1 MKMKIAVL
9 TSGGDAPGMNAA
21 IRAVVRTGISLGH
34 EMYGVLDGYQGL
46 LEDRMIQLTSKDMSG
61 MLSQGGTMLG
71 TSRVPEFKEL
81 PVQQLAIDHL
91 NARGINALIV
101 IGGDGSY
108 RGALAL
114 HELGLQTIGIPGTI
128 DNDVYGT
135 DYTIGFH
142 TALNT
147 IVDAM
152 DKLRDTSSS
161 HRRCSII
168 EVMGRTSG
176 DLALYAGICGGAEFI
191 ITPENPIDKELIIKT
206 LKKHHEEGRR
216 HAIIVVT
223 EQLFDVHKLAAE
235 ITFKSGF
242 NSRATVLGYI
252 QRGGRPVPQDRILAS
267 RMGSYAVQ
275 MILEGISGECIGI
288 QNDQLIHS
296 PLKYIVDH
304 KKPRAELYKLVGKIS

>member
-1 MKMKIAVL
+1 MKIAVL

-21 IRAVVRTGISLGH
+21 IRAVVRTGIAMGH
-34 EMYGVLDGYQGL
+34 EMFGVQDGYQGL
-46 LEDRMIQLTSKDMSG
+46 LEDRIIPLTSKDMSG
-61 MLSQGGTMLG
+61 MLSSGGTMLG
-71 TSRVPEFKEL
+71 TSRVPEFKEV
-81 PVQQLAIDHL
+81 PVQKVAIDNL
-91 NARGINALIV
+91 NNRDIKALIV

-114 HELGLQTIGIPGTI
+114 HELGLQTIGLPGTI

-142 TALNT
+142 TAVNT
-147 IVDAM
+147 IVEAI

-191 ITPENPIDKELIIKT
+191 ITPENPINKELIIST
-206 LKKHHEEGRR
+206 LKKHQQEGRR

-223 EQLFDVHKLAAE
+223 EQQFDVHKLAAE
-235 ITFKSGF
+235 ISIKSGF

-267 RMGSYAVQ
+267 RMGSYAVE
-275 MILEGISGECIGI
+275 MIIEGISGECIGI
-288 QNDQLIHS
+288 QNDTLVHS
-296 PLKYIVDH
+296 PLKNIVDH
-304 KKPRAELYKLVGKIS
+304 QKPRAELYKLVRKIS

>member
-1 MKMKIAVL
+1 MKIAVL

-21 IRAVVRTGISLGH
+21 IRAVVRTGIAMGH
-34 EMYGVLDGYQGL
+34 EMFGVQDGYQGL
-46 LEDRMIQLTSKDMSG
+46 LEDRIIPLTSKDMSG
-61 MLSQGGTMLG
+61 MLSSGGTMLG
-71 TSRVPEFKEL
+71 TSRVPEFKEV
-81 PVQQLAIDHL
+81 PVQKVAIDNL
-91 NARGINALIV
+91 NNRDIKALIV

-114 HELGLQTIGIPGTI
+114 HELGLQTIGLPGTI

-142 TALNT
+142 TAVNT
-147 IVDAM
+147 IVEAI

-191 ITPENPIDKELIIKT
+191 ITPENPINKELIIST
-206 LKKHHEEGRR
+206 LKKHQQEGRR

-223 EQLFDVHKLAAE
+223 EQQFDVHKLAAE
-235 ITFKSGF
+235 ISIKSGF

-267 RMGSYAVQ
+267 RMGSYAVE
-275 MILEGISGECIGI
+275 MIEQGVSGECIGI
-288 QNDQLIHS
+288 QNDTLVHS
-296 PLKYIVDH
+296 PLKNIVEH
-304 KKPRAELYKLVGKIS
+304 HKPRAELYKLVRKIS

>member
-1 MKMKIAVL
+1 MKIAVL

-21 IRAVVRTGISLGH
+21 IRAVVRTGIANGH
-34 EMYGVLDGYQGL
+34 EMFGIQDGYRGL
-46 LEDRMIQLTSKDMSG
+46 LEDRFFPLNSKDVSG
-61 MLSQGGTMLG
+61 MLSTGGTLLG
-71 TSRVPEFKEL
+71 TSRVPEFKEI
-81 PVQQLAIDHL
+81 PVQQVAIDNLESH
-91 NARGINALIV
+91 GINALII

-114 HELGLQTIGIPGTI
+114 HELGFQTIAIPGTI

-142 TALNT
+142 TAVNT
-147 IVDAM
+147 IVEAI

-191 ITPENPIDKELIIKT
+191 ITPENPINKTKLIDT
-206 LKKHHEEGRR
+206 LKLHNEEGRR

-223 EQLFDVHKLAAE
+223 EQQFDVHKLAAE
-235 ITFKSGF
+235 ITIKSGF
-242 NSRATVLGYI
+242 SSRATVLGYI
-252 QRGGRPVPQDRILAS
+252 QRGGIPVPADRILAS
-267 RMGSYAVQ
+267 RMGSYAVEAV
-275 MILEGISGECIGI
+275 MEGISGHCIGI
-288 QNDQLIHS
+288 KDDKLITS
-296 PLKYIVDH
+296 PLSEIVDH
-304 KKPRAELYKLVGKIS
+304 PKERAELYDLVRKIR

>member
-1 MKMKIAVL
+1 MKIAVL

-21 IRAVVRTGISLGH
+21 IRAVVRTGIAMGH
-34 EMYGVLDGYQGL
+34 EMFGVQDGYQGL
-46 LEDRMIQLTSKDMSG
+46 LEDRITPLSSKDMSG
-61 MLSQGGTMLG
+61 LLSSGGTMLG
-71 TSRVPEFKEL
+71 TSRVPEFKEV
-81 PVQQLAIDHL
+81 PVQKVAVDNLL
-91 NARGINALIV
+91 NRNIKALIV

-114 HELGLQTIGIPGTI
+114 HELGIQTIGLPGTI

-142 TALNT
+142 TAVNT
-147 IVDAM
+147 IVEAI

-191 ITPENPIDKELIIKT
+191 ITPENPINKELIIST
-206 LKKHHEEGRR
+206 LKKHHQEGRR

-223 EQLFDVHKLAAE
+223 EQQFDVHKLAAE
-235 ITFKSGF
+235 ITIKSGF

-267 RMGSYAVQ
+267 RMGSYAVE
-275 MILEGISGECIGI
+275 MIEQGISGECIGI
-288 QNDQLIHS
+288 QNDTLIHS
-296 PLKYIVDH
+296 PLKMIVDH
-304 KKPRAELYKLVGKIS
+304 QKPRAELYKLVRKIS